1 MDKNLIKKIEDEH
14 IIFITSGLRF
24 ETTSEIILKLKK
36 WNYENP
42 NEEIKIYLASS
53 NFDFTNT
60 ISIFDYLENID
71 NPVSIFCIGLVGG
84 YSTLFLGLPKNIKR
98 YALKHTEFS
107 LNEPL
112 GFLNSSN
119 QQTEVEII
127 AKDVTRIKNK
137 FESILSAKL
146 NKSIEELHQDIV
158 SNKKMS
164 AKEALEYGLIDYILE

>member
-1 MDKNLIKKIEDEH
+1 MEQELIKKIEDEH
-14 IIFITSGLRF
+14 IIFITSGLRS
-24 ETTSEIILKLKK
+24 ETAGEIILKLKK

-42 NEEIKIYLASS
+42 NKEIKIYLASS

-60 ISIFDYLENID
+60 ISIFDYLEKID
-71 NPVSIFCIGLVGG
+71 NPVSIFCIGFVGG

-137 FESILSAKL
+137 FESILSTKL

-164 AKEALEYGLIDYILE
+164 AKEALEYGLIDYVLE